1 VLKPVAFSI
10 LLFLLGQDSHAQV
23 LRPPD
28 TVTILSDSLSLKGLL
43 WRPEGKGVFPAIIFC
58 HGSYETS
65 GLRYDAVKQTSV
77 LGPLFAKNNYVFLAL
92 FRRGTALSKDQGENS
107 ADLMNKALKERGQE
121 GRNRVQMQQL
131 LTNDQHDIF
140 AGLAFLRERKD
151 VDIHRLAVIGHSF
164 GGSLALLATEHD
176 PGIRA
181 VVVFG
186 AGGYS
191 WNSSPQLRTA
201 LIESVKKINVPVML
215 VYAQNDYSLNPAYSL
230 DSVMNLTGKQHVLNI
245 YPSYGGSSAEGHNI
259 IFFRTELWE
268 RDVFNF
274 LRQYLRL

>member
-1 VLKPVAFSI
+1 MVKPVALSI
-10 LLFLLGQDSHAQV
+10 LLFLLGQDSHAQA

-43 WRPEGKGVFPAIIFC
+43 WRPEGKGVFPAVIFC

-140 AGLAFLRERKD
+140 AGLEFLRERND

-164 GGSLALLATEHD
+164 GGSLALLVTEHY

-201 LIESVKKINVPVML
+201 LIESVKKIDVPVML

-230 DSVMNLTGKQHVLNI
+230 DSTMNLTGKQHVLKI

-259 IFFRTELWE
+259 IFLDPDLWE
-268 RDVFNF
+268 EEVFKF
-274 LRQYLRL
+274 LHQYLQR

>member
-140 AGLAFLRERKD
+140 AGLEFLRERND

-164 GGSLALLATEHD
+164 GGSLALLVTEHH

-201 LIESVKKINVPVML
+201 LIESVKKIDVPVML

-230 DSVMNLTGKQHVLNI
+230 DSTMNLTGKQHVLKI

-259 IFFRTELWE
+259 IFLDPDLWE
-268 RDVFNF
+268 EEVFKF
-274 LRQYLRL
+274 LHQYLQR